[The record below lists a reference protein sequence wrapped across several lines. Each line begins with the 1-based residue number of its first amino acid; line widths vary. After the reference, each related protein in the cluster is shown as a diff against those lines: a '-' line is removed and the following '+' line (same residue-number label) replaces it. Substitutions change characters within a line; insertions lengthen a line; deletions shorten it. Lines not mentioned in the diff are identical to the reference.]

1 MLEKIAFS
9 YGVQRSVKMSVGVG
23 RPPRPVPAACVSPA
37 CSPAGRRADTS
48 DTSRGRPMSHIQVIE
63 SPCAGARAC
72 GQVIESIAD
81 DLIVSLK
88 HIPDILMDK
97 RALKARTEGLRGRR
111 WGVRVGRVVILV
123 GGDRRRWM
131 GQGR

>member
-1 MLEKIAFS
+1 MCLAGVLASRPARGHTRE
-9 YGVQRSVKMSVGVG
+9 GVQCLTSKSSN
-23 RPPRPVPAACVSPA
+23 PRVWARACV
-37 CSPAGRRADTS
+37 GT
-48 DTSRGRPMSHIQVIE
+48 
-63 SPCAGARAC
+63 RAC

-88 HIPDILMDK
+88 HIPDVLMDK